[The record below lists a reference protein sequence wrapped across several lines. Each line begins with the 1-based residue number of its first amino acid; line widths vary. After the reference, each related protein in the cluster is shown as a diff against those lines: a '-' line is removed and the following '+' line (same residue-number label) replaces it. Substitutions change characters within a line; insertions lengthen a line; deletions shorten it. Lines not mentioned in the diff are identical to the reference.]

1 MTALQKKERYLFTTW
16 SGERKAL
23 PNNLSKIGLIAA
35 ANASDKGYLTIEYSF
50 TNEAECEQE
59 SKTKDD
65 AGL

>member
-1 MTALQKKERYLFTTW
+1 MFTISPW
-16 SGERKAL
+16 SGEGKAL

-35 ANASDKGYLTIEYSF
+35 ANASDKGYLAIEYSF
-50 TNEAECEQE
+50 TNEADCEQE